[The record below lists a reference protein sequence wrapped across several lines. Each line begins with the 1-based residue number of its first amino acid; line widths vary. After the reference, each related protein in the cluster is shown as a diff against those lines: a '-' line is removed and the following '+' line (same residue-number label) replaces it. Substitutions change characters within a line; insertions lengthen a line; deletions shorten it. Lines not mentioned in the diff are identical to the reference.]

1 MDPVE
6 AALFAVPPPP
16 KGAVRRVRLQQ
27 RLDDGVKGPLTLVT
41 APAGTGKTVLVSSWI
56 SGLHGSHTVVWLS
69 LDDSTVG
76 PATFWHSVVSSLAR
90 RGVDVPPPISTGPDA
105 GDVSFT
111 SSIASRVRAH
121 PEPVVLV
128 LDCDGALP
136 RDVGSKLDAFIRL
149 SRGQL
154 RVVLLTREDPL
165 LPLHRYRLAG
175 TLVELRMADLAFT
188 PDEAEQMLRGL
199 GVHLSSSAMDAII
212 SRTQGW
218 AAGLRMA
225 AMSLAHRADRE
236 EATLRLAGDTGTVA
250 EYLLAEV
257 LDTQPVALRQL
268 LLDTSVVDIL
278 RPGLAA
284 ALAGPH
290 ADRALSFLVHGNAF
304 LTELP
309 ESPGCYRYHHLFR
322 ELLRAQLAY
331 ESPERS
337 VELHR
342 VAATWLADHGHVV
355 DAVRH
360 AIVTRDWDAAARFAV
375 DDLSITALLAARPTE
390 ALTEALARIPKTTEG
405 TAVSIIAAA
414 RAVASRD
421 RRAASAIRRAQR
433 SLADPASESWPAGE
447 LAVQV
452 LRLVHARQTGDA
464 GAALDSAAAARV
476 LMHVQDR
483 GRLVAHPELD
493 ALIESNRGAALVL
506 GGHLDDAA
514 DAFAAAAATVHVA
527 GRDGPL
533 IDALGHGALLAA
545 LRGDLRKST
554 DLAVRAVRL
563 CSAAGLTPD
572 WCPGAAEVALT
583 YVHTERYDIGGG
595 RDHAAL
601 AARCD
606 LTAGDP
612 LPAAMLALAQA
623 RICVA
628 GGDLEGA
635 LAILDEPVD
644 LLPGWLAHRLGAE
657 RAAMLVA
664 SGEATDAGDVDA
676 PTLLS
681 SVQLSSAEESPPSA
695 KVDALLRSATRY
707 LGSGSRQRAVREVD
721 HALRIAAPEMSRR
734 AFRAAPHELWRLI
747 EQNDGLMSR
756 HAWLTND
763 PAAGPA
769 TGLIPRPR
777 HALIDL
783 TGTDRTESSDQQ
795 IFEPLTDK
803 EREVLGHLSELLTT
817 DEIAAVMFISV
828 NTVRTHVRNILRKL
842 AASRRNE
849 AVRRARVLKII
860 PG

>member
-1 MDPVE
+1 MSRTRQNATTRLAVGPPAPSGAPLDPAE
-6 AALFAVPPPP
+6 AALFTVPPLP
-16 KGAVRRVRLQQ
+16 KGAVRRPRLQKL
-27 RLDDGVKGPLTLVT
+27 LDEGVQGPLTLVT

-56 SGLHGSHTVVWLS
+56 SGLHSSCTVVWLT
-69 LDDSTVG
+69 LDDATIG
-76 PATFWHSVVSSLAR
+76 PGTFWHSVVSSLAR
-90 RGVDVPPPISTGPDA
+90 RGVDVPPPISTRPEA
-105 GDVSFT
+105 GDRSFT
-111 SSIASRVRAH
+111 SSIASRIQAH
-121 PEPVVLV
+121 PQPVVLV

-136 RDVGSKLDAFIRL
+136 SDVGPKLDALIRL
-149 SRGQL
+149 SGGHL

-199 GVHLSSSAMDAII
+199 GVHLSASAMDAII

-236 EATLRLAGDTGTVA
+236 EATLRIVGDTGTVA

-304 LTELP
+304 LTELTD
-309 ESPGCYRYHHLFR
+309 SPGCYRYHHLFR

-342 VAATWLADHGHVV
+342 VAAGWLSDHGQVV

-360 AIVTRDWDAAARFAV
+360 AIVTRDWEAAARFAV
-375 DDLSITALLAARPTE
+375 DDLSITALLAARPAE
-390 ALTEALARIPKTTEG
+390 ALTEALAKIPKSAEG
-405 TAVSIIAAA
+405 TGVSIMAAA
-414 RAVASRD
+414 RAVASHD

-433 SLADPASESWPAGE
+433 ALADPASESWPAGE

-483 GRLVAHPELD
+483 GRLAAHPELD

-506 GGHLDDAA
+506 SGHLDDAA
-514 DAFAAAAATVHVA
+514 DAFASAVATVHVA

-545 LRGDLRKST
+545 LRGDLRQSS

-572 WCPGAAEVALT
+572 WCPGAAEVALA
-583 YVHTERYDIGGG
+583 YVHTERYDLGGG
-595 RDHAAL
+595 RDHGAL

-606 LTAGDP
+606 LTQGDP

-623 RICVA
+623 RICLA
-628 GGDLEGA
+628 GGDLDGA
-635 LAILDEPVD
+635 LAILDEPAD
-644 LLPGWLAHRLGAE
+644 LLPDWLARRLGLEKAS
-657 RAAMLVA
+657 MLAA
-664 SGEATDAGDVDA
+664 SGDSAEASDADA
-676 PTLLS
+676 PTPLS
-681 SVQLSSAEESPPSA
+681 SVQASSTQESTTVGQGRRAAAFGDAPPRVRQPA
-695 KVDALLRSATRY
+695 ARSA
-707 LGSGSRQRAVREVD
+707 GAGSRAADRRAGAVAASLPCGAARAV
-721 HALRIAAPEMSRR
+721 AAAR
-734 AFRAAPHELWRLI
+734 A
-747 EQNDGLMSR
+747 
-756 HAWLTND
+756 
-763 PAAGPA
+763 
-769 TGLIPRPR
+769 
-777 HALIDL
+777 
-783 TGTDRTESSDQQ
+783 
-795 IFEPLTDK
+795 
-803 EREVLGHLSELLTT
+803 ER
-817 DEIAAVMFISV
+817 
-828 NTVRTHVRNILRKL
+828 
-842 AASRRNE
+842 
-849 AVRRARVLKII
+849 
-860 PG
+860 